1 MSYLLQHA
9 TRRPIL
15 KRRSRRGVRVDE
27 RTLLNY
33 PDFDRGAFV
42 RVFVEDTSARRVRRR
57 IPDPRLR
64 LRIGD
69 CSNQICLEFGGESHA
84 RRVNSLHKIDTL
96 LGALHRFR
104 DGLQAE
110 ADLQA
115 ERERARAHKRKEA
128 RCAI

>member
-1 MSYLLQHA
+1 
-9 TRRPIL
+9 
-15 KRRSRRGVRVDE
+15 
-27 RTLLNY
+27 
-33 PDFDRGAFV
+33 
-42 RVFVEDTSARRVRRR
+42 VRRR
-57 IPDPRLR
+57 ISDPRLR

-69 CSNQICLEFGGESHA
+69 CSNEIYLEFGVESHA
-84 RRVNSLHKIDTL
+84 RRENSLHKIDTL